1 LSHSEMNKHE
11 SPPARLNNRYRL
23 AEWLG
28 EGGMGIVYRA
38 HDEVLD
44 RDVAIKFL
52 LPKHIASA
60 EAGERFM
67 REARAVARLS
77 HPNIMTLFDVGKES
91 DWHYM
96 VLEYIPGQ
104 NLRDIA
110 KAHAGPLPVGEALT
124 AIRSVLEALAYAHA
138 QGIIH
143 RDIKPEN
150 VQRTPDGQI
159 KVTDFGISIARGE
172 SRVTETGI
180 VMGTVHY
187 LAPEVIQGQ
196 PPDAR
201 SDLYAV
207 GVVLYEL
214 LAGHPPFQ
222 GDTEALTLS
231 QILHAPIPPLRVEHP
246 AIPMDVERVVL
257 KLMAKSPAERYPS
270 AEAALTDFPGSG
282 IADGKAYAVSASSSL
297 VERIVRSTSK
307 THRKPPTAAGSETQG
322 IEVGELRTS
331 MDALLLYAAL
341 DDTVAAVE
349 AERRRLATLLQR
361 DVLEALDLLL
371 IQAKTYEQSL
381 GADST
386 TRMAFSVLTTLSRQV
401 IQQVHDLETNLHPGV
416 LMKLGLEP
424 ALEALADQSTRIYGV
439 HVYLA
444 LQRLPERLS
453 PPVELALFRAAQY
466 ELERAIH
473 DAYAMQIT
481 VRLERQEQH
490 LTFGFSDNGAIGQ
503 RATRRSETYQ
513 RLEQLGGIVENGIG
527 SQGKFE
533 MTCTFIT
540 DAPVTLTPRELD
552 VIRLLVEGLSNKEIA
567 QRLFVSSRTVNYHLD
582 NIYSKLG
589 VNSRTEA
596 AIYALRHGWVQRPG

>member
-1 LSHSEMNKHE
+1 MNKHE

-28 EGGMGIVYRA
+28 RGGMGIVYRA

-52 LPKHIASA
+52 LPQHIASA

-96 VLEYIPGQ
+96 VLEFIPGQ
-104 NLRDIA
+104 NLRDVA
-110 KAHAGPLPVGEALT
+110 RTHGGVLPLAETLT
-124 AIRSVLEALAYAHA
+124 AIQAVLEALAYAHA

-150 VQRTPDGQI
+150 VRRTPDGQI
-159 KVTDFGISIARGE
+159 KVTDFGISVARGATHI
-172 SRVTETGI
+172 TETGI
-180 VMGTVHY
+180 VIGTVHY
-187 LAPEVIQGQ
+187 LAPEVILRQ

-201 SDLYAV
+201 SDLYSV

-222 GDTEALTLS
+222 GDTEAITLS
-231 QILHAPIPPLRVEHP
+231 QILHAPIPPLRAEHP
-246 AIPMDVERVVL
+246 TIPVDVERVTL

-270 AEAALTDFPGSG
+270 AEAVLADFSGSG
-282 IADGKAYAVSASSSL
+282 TVDSTASPLSAPASL
-297 VERIVRSTSK
+297 VERLVRSTTK
-307 THRKPPTAAGSETQG
+307 TPRKPLATAESEMRTLTTEAGETS
-322 IEVGELRTS
+322 TS
-331 MDALLLYAAL
+331 MPRDVLLLYAAL
-341 DDTVAAVE
+341 DDTVTAVE

-361 DVLEALDLLL
+361 DVLETLNLLL
-371 IQAKTYEQSL
+371 TQAKTYEESL
-381 GADST
+381 GAHPT
-386 TRMAFSVLTTLSRQV
+386 TRMAFSVMSTLSRQV

-416 LMKLGLEP
+416 LEKLGLEP
-424 ALEALADQSTRIYGV
+424 ALETLANQMMRVHGV
-439 HVYLA
+439 HVHLE

-453 PPVELALFRAAQY
+453 PPVELALFRTAQH
-466 ELERAIH
+466 EMDRAIQE
-473 DAYAMQIT
+473 ARATQLTI
-481 VRLERQEQH
+481 RLERQEQR
-490 LTFGFSDNGAIGQ
+490 LLFGFSDNGAIGQ
-503 RATRRSETYQ
+503 RLTRRGEIYQ
-513 RLEQLGGIVENGIG
+513 RLEQLGGVVESSMGT
-527 SQGKFE
+527 QGRFE
-533 MTCTFIT
+533 VTCAFTLA
-540 DAPVTLTPRELD
+540 APVTLTPREMD

-567 QRLFVSSRTVNYHLD
+567 QRLFVSPRTVNYHLD

-596 AIYALRHGWVQRPG
+596 AIYALRHGWAQRPG

>member
-1 LSHSEMNKHE
+1 
-11 SPPARLNNRYRL
+11 
-23 AEWLG
+23 
-28 EGGMGIVYRA
+28 MGVVYRA
-38 HDEVLD
+38 YDEVLD

-52 LPKHIASA
+52 LPQHIASV

-77 HPNIMTLFDVGKES
+77 HPNMMTLYDVGKEL

-104 NLRDIA
+104 NLRDVT
-110 KAHAGPLPVGEALT
+110 KAHAGPLPLIEILT
-124 AIRSVLEALAYAHA
+124 AIQGVLEALAYAHA

-150 VQRTPDGQI
+150 LQRTPDGRI
-159 KVTDFGISIARGE
+159 KVTDFGISVARGAAHI
-172 SRVTETGI
+172 TETGI
-180 VMGTVHY
+180 VIGTIHY

-231 QILHAPIPPLRVEHP
+231 QILHAPVPPLRAEHP
-246 AIPMDVERVVL
+246 TIPVDVERVVL
-257 KLMAKSPAERYPS
+257 KLLAKSPAERYPS
-270 AEAALTDFPGSG
+270 AEVALAEFPGSG
-282 IADGKAYAVSASSSL
+282 IADGTVSRASAPTSL

-307 THRKPPTAAGSETQG
+307 TYRRPPAAPDSEGQIVTPESG
-322 IEVGELRTS
+322 VTHPP
-331 MDALLLYAAL
+331 MAMNALLLYAAL

-349 AERRRLATLLQR
+349 SERRRLAALLQH
-361 DVLEALDLLL
+361 DVLESLNLLL
-371 IQAKTYEQSL
+371 TQAKTYEQSL
-381 GADST
+381 GTNSS
-386 TRMAFSVLTTLSRQV
+386 TRMAFSVMTSLSRQI
-401 IQQVHDLETNLHPGV
+401 IQQVHDLETNLHPSM
-416 LMKLGLEP
+416 LETLGLEP
-424 ALEALADQSTRIYGV
+424 GLETLANQATRVHGV
-439 HVYLA
+439 HIYLN

-453 PPVELALFRAAQY
+453 PPIELALFRTAQY
-466 ELERAIH
+466 ELDRAIL
-473 DAYAMQIT
+473 DARATQIAIK
-481 VRLERQEQH
+481 LERQDQQVI
-490 LTFGFSDNGAIGQ
+490 FSFSDNGGVGQ
-503 RATRRSETYQ
+503 RAARRSEIYQ
-513 RLEQLGGIVENGIG
+513 RLEQLGGTVESGIEL
-527 SQGKFE
+527 QGWFE
-533 MTCTFIT
+533 VTCAFTM
-540 DAPVTLTPRELD
+540 DAPVTLTPREMD
-552 VIRLLVEGLSNKEIA
+552 VIQLLVEGLSNKEIA
-567 QRLFVSSRTVNYHLD
+567 QRLFISSRTVNYHLD

>member
-1 LSHSEMNKHE
+1 MTPLKSQ
-11 SPPARLNNRYRL
+11 SPPPRLNNRYRL

-28 EGGMGIVYRA
+28 EGGMGLVYRA

-44 RDVAIKFL
+44 RDVAIQFL
-52 LPKHIASA
+52 LPQFIASA

-77 HPNIMTLFDVGKES
+77 HPHIMALYDVGKEL

-104 NLRDIA
+104 NLRDVA
-110 KAHAGPLPVGEALT
+110 RAYGGTLPLVEALA
-124 AIRSVLEALAYAHA
+124 AIRAVLEALAYAHA
-138 QGIIH
+138 QGILH

-159 KVTDFGISIARGE
+159 KLTDFGISATQGAAPI
-172 SRVTETGI
+172 TETGVVI
-180 VMGTVHY
+180 GTVHY

-231 QILHAPIPPLRVEHP
+231 QILHASIPLLRADHP
-246 AIPMDVERVVL
+246 AIPVDVERVVFKML
-257 KLMAKSPAERYPS
+257 AKAPAERYPS
-270 AEAALTDFPGSG
+270 AEAVLADLPGSSVADG
-282 IADGKAYAVSASSSL
+282 IASPLSAPTSL
-297 VERIVRSTSK
+297 VERLVRSTSK
-307 THRKPPTAAGSETQG
+307 THRKSSTAAG
-322 IEVGELRTS
+322 EVQITPAEAAAHPPMAT
-331 MDALLLYAAL
+331 DALLLYAAL

-349 AERRRLATLLQR
+349 AERRRLAALLQR
-361 DVLEALDLLL
+361 DVLESLNLLL
-371 IQAKTYEQSL
+371 TQAKTYEQSL
-381 GADST
+381 GAHPT
-386 TRMAFSVLTTLSRQV
+386 TRMAFSVMTTLSRQLL
-401 IQQVHDLETNLHPGV
+401 QQVHDLETNLHPSV
-416 LMKLGLEP
+416 LEKLGLEP
-424 ALEALADQSTRIYGV
+424 ALETLANQATRVYGV
-439 HVYLA
+439 HVHLE

-453 PPVELALFRAAQY
+453 PPVELALFRAAQH
-466 ELERAIH
+466 ELDAAIQEARATQMAIG
-473 DAYAMQIT
+473 
-481 VRLERQEQH
+481 LERQEQRVI
-490 LTFGFSDNGAIGQ
+490 FSFSDNGAVGL
-503 RATRRSETYQ
+503 RTARRSEIYQ
-513 RLEQLGGIVENGIG
+513 RLEQLGGVVESGIG
-527 SQGKFE
+527 SQGRFE
-533 MTCTFIT
+533 VTCAFTL
-540 DAPVTLTPRELD
+540 DAPVALTPREMD

-567 QRLFVSSRTVNYHLD
+567 QRLFVSARTVNYHLD

-596 AIYALRHGWVQRPG
+596 AIYALRHGWVQRPV

>member
-1 LSHSEMNKHE
+1 MNKHE
-11 SPPARLNNRYRL
+11 SPPSRLNNRYRL

-52 LPKHIASA
+52 LPQYIASA
-60 EAGERFM
+60 EAGERFIH
-67 REARAVARLS
+67 EARAVARLS
-77 HPNIMTLFDVGKES
+77 HPNIMTLYDVGKEL

-104 NLRDIA
+104 NLRDLA
-110 KAHAGPLPVGEALT
+110 RAYAGALPLGEALT
-124 AIRSVLEALAYAHA
+124 AIHDVLEALAYAHT

-150 VQRTPDGQI
+150 LQRTPEGQI
-159 KVTDFGISIARGE
+159 KVTDFGISVARGAT
-172 SRVTETGI
+172 RITETDVVI
-180 VMGTVHY
+180 GTVHY

-222 GDTEALTLS
+222 GDTDALTLS
-231 QILHAPIPPLRVEHP
+231 QILHAPIPLLRAEHP
-246 AIPMDVERVVL
+246 TIPVDVERVVL
-257 KLMAKSPAERYPS
+257 KLLAKAPTERYPS
-270 AEAALTDFPGSG
+270 AKAVLADFPGSTG
-282 IADGKAYAVSASSSL
+282 IADGVASTVSAPSSL

-307 THRKPPTAAGSETQG
+307 THRKPPSAAESGTQVISEPPPPTA
-322 IEVGELRTS
+322 

-341 DDTVAAVE
+341 DDTVSAVE

-361 DVLEALDLLL
+361 DVLETLNLLL

-381 GADST
+381 GANPT
-386 TRMAFSVLTTLSRQV
+386 TRMAFSVMTTLSRQIV
-401 IQQVHDLETNLHPGV
+401 QQVHDLETNLHPSV
-416 LMKLGLEP
+416 LEKLGLEP
-424 ALEALADQSTRIYGV
+424 ALETLASQAMRVHGV
-439 HVYLA
+439 HIHLE

-466 ELERAIH
+466 ELERAIRNAH
-473 DAYAMQIT
+473 ATQIT
-481 VRLERQEQH
+481 VRLERQEQR
-490 LTFGFSDNGAIGQ
+490 LTFYFSDNGAIEK
-503 RATRRSETYQ
+503 RTTRRSEIYQ
-513 RLEQLGGIVENGIG
+513 RLTQLGGTIESGIG
-527 SQGKFE
+527 SQGRFE
-533 MTCTFIT
+533 VTCTFTI
-540 DAPVTLTPRELD
+540 DAPVILTPREMD
-552 VIRLLVEGLSNKEIA
+552 VIKLLAEGLSNKEIA
-567 QRLFVSSRTVNYHLD
+567 QRLFISSRTVNYHLD